1 MGDLKVVNNK
11 AAAGLRQDVARKAQK
26 VWRPK
31 KKKKKKSFTK
41 LKNFQGRLK
50 KNDFNAPLPPKQL
63 ELQ

>member
-11 AAAGLRQDVARKAQK
+11 VAVGSRQDSARKAQK
-26 VWRPK
+26 VGEK
-31 KKKKKKSFTK
+31 KLKKALKSFTK

-50 KNDFNAPLPPKQL
+50 KETSLHLCPPKQL